1 MNEKNVMFD
10 SPNVLGTKP
19 MTLKQIR
26 AMAGRAML
34 DGPHDYATD
43 ELEGPLL
50 DLAVAKACGLK
61 AVIHKVDN
69 SIAPFFECCVLSGT
83 GRLQYQYIPSRCW
96 CQGGPLV
103 EEHRISITE
112 RGDRWAADAHG
123 GVVTEA
129 ATPLLAAM
137 RALVLRRI
145 GDTVRM

>member
-1 MNEKNVMFD
+1 MSE
-10 SPNVLGTKP
+10 VLDVRGGASIRE
-19 MTLKQIR
+19 IR

-34 DGPHDYATD
+34 DGPHDYATE

-50 DLAVAKACGLK
+50 DLAVAKAIGIG

-69 SIAPFFECCVLSGT
+69 AVEPFFECCVLNEC
-83 GRLQYQYIPSRCW
+83 GRLQYQFIPSRGW

-112 RGDRWAADAHG
+112 RGDRWAADAYG
-123 GVVTEA
+123 GAVVEA

-137 RALVLRRI
+137 RALVFKTL
-145 GDTVRM
+145 GATVRM